1 MNTTIRNNI
10 KAEMAKYN
18 EDDFQLFAAE
28 YGWAEWMNEYIDED
42 VDESEPIDE
51 ADAKRIDEVMLE
63 IWNEVHDTAKAI
75 RRLRGSTG
83 LSQVAFGKLYGIPAR
98 TIEDWE
104 RGERK
109 PAPYLVDLLTRAVEE
124 DKNFIVKRHDDGSV
138 WDDPNVEG
146 FIQVPGHFD
155 TYIQVAD
162 AFNEAM
168 DPDEPYTA
176 EVVKDLSKG
185 GYVNVF
191 KNGAIVMWL

>member
-18 EDDFQLFAAE
+18 EDDFNLFAAE
-28 YGWAEWMNEYIDED
+28 YGWADWMNDYTDATEYEGIS
-42 VDESEPIDE
+42 ESESRIIDDILMDIWKE
-51 ADAKRIDEVMLE
+51 A
-63 IWNEVHDTAKAI
+63 HDTAKTI
-75 RRLRGSTG
+75 RSLRGRTG
-83 LSQVAFGKLYGIPAR
+83 LSQVRFSELYHIPIR

-138 WDDPNVEG
+138 WDDPNVDG
-146 FIQVPGHFD
+146 FIRVPGHFD
-155 TYIQVAD
+155 TYTQVAD

-176 EVVKDLSKG
+176 EVVKDLAKG